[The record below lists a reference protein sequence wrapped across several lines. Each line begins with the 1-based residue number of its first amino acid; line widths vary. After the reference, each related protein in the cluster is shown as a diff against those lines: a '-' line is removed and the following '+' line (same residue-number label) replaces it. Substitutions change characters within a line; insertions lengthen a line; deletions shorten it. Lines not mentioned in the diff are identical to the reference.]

1 MFKKINF
8 LLLLIFFLGFVLRF
22 WNLGSIPSGFDAD
35 EAAFGYNSYSILKT
49 GADEYGKILPLTL
62 KSFGEYKPALY
73 SYLAIPF
80 VYFFGLTPFAV
91 RLPSAIFGSLTV
103 VLFYFFISNLFKNK
117 RLALFASIILA
128 ISPWHINLSRTVS
141 EVVISVFFVLLML
154 YSLNIFA
161 KENKSKWLTV
171 SFASAVFSILSY
183 TASRL
188 FIPMLL
194 LIFLFYFQ
202 KKNIFSKIKKKYLVF
217 FTIIIFF
224 VAAYTFLDSASR
236 IRQINIFEH
245 PQTRLVL
252 EEQIRE
258 NGSTPAMV
266 TRMFHNKVIN
276 YSRTAFE
283 NYQKYF
289 APDYLFLN
297 GGLPQRMKIP
307 DSGLVYFWQLPFI
320 LFGVYLAFKKK
331 LPEPIL
337 MMLWWLILLIPVSL
351 TFDEVPNVYRSAII
365 IIPISLISSFGLVSF
380 FEGKIPIIKKVLI
393 AFLIIFAFWE
403 LSYYLLQ
410 YYVRQENHKPWYR
423 GYAFKEL
430 VAEINRQYPYYKKI
444 VITKAHPS
452 PYIYVLFYGK
462 FNPGKYQK
470 MGSPKDIGG
479 FDKFVFIP
487 YDCPLSSEY
496 NSEGEL
502 NGERDVLYINSGA
515 CPISSK
521 NVKVV
526 KIVKWGDGSSAFNML
541 EYFPPNK

>member
-1 MFKKINF
+1 MFKRINF

-22 WNLGSIPSGFDAD
+22 WNLGNIPSGFDAD

-62 KSFGEYKPALY
+62 KSFGKYKPALY

-103 VLFYFFISNLFKNK
+103 VLFYFFISNLFKDK
-117 RLALFASIILA
+117 KLAFFASFILA

-141 EVVISVFFVLLML
+141 EVVVSIFFVLLML
-154 YSLNIFA
+154 YSLNVFT
-161 KENKSKWLTV
+161 KENKNKWFIV
-171 SFASAVFSILSY
+171 SFICAILSVLSY
-183 TASRL
+183 TASRI

-194 LIFLFYFQ
+194 LIFLFSFQ
-202 KKNIFSKIKKKYLVF
+202 KKDNFSKIKKKYFVF
-217 FTIIIFF
+217 FAVIIFF
-224 VAAYTFLDSASR
+224 VAAYTLLDSASR

-245 PQTRLVL
+245 PQTKLVL

-258 NGSTPAMV
+258 NGSIPAIV
-266 TRMFHNKVIN
+266 TRVFHNKVIN

-289 APDYLFLN
+289 TLDYFFLN

-307 DSGLVYFWQLPFI
+307 DSGLVFFWQLPFV
-320 LFGVYLAFKKK
+320 LLGFYLAFRKKI
-331 LPEPIL
+331 PEVML
-337 MMLWWLILLIPVSL
+337 MILWWLVLLIPVSL

-365 IIPISLISSFGLVSF
+365 IFPISLLSSFGLVSF
-380 FEGKIPIIKKVLI
+380 FEGKIPFIKKVLI

-430 VAEINRQYPYYKKI
+430 VGEIGKQYPRYRKI

-452 PYIYVLFYGK
+452 PYIYLLFYSQ
-462 FNPGKYQK
+462 FDPNKYQN

-502 NGERDVLYINSGA
+502 NGEKNVLYVNSGA
-515 CPISSK
+515 CPIPAK

-526 KIVKWGDGSSAFNML
+526 RIVKWKDGSSAFNMM